1 MLERLGER
9 PVLGGAA
16 AAAGLSVTVAAVT
29 LPFGIWAHERS
40 VDVGL
45 STQSIGGFLS
55 DWGKGTAI
63 GAVLAGLVGTFVLWL
78 MRRFGSRWWIPGSAA
93 VLAGA
98 AILTWLAP
106 VVIAPLFNKFDELPP
121 GQARSDVLELAKKAG
136 VDVGHVYEVDAS
148 KRTTA
153 INAYVNGLG
162 SSKQVVLYDTLI
174 HDLNQGE
181 RRAVVAH
188 ELGHVH
194 GNDIQRGLLFVA
206 IVTPLSL
213 VFISLMASGIAR
225 RRGAEP
231 GTPAYLPALALAIV
245 VTSFVIGIA
254 GNQLSRSVESRAD
267 TFSLQLTN
275 DPTGHDRAPAA
286 ARRPEPLR
294 SRPAGDLQLP
304 VRHPSVRGRPNRS
317 RGRLGAGRP
326 ALKVTIVV
334 VGKVK
339 APFAEADA
347 HYRKMLQRHQPVDV
361 IEVRDE
367 VNIEGRIPTRAHVIA
382 LDRGGRALTS
392 GAWASWLSERR
403 IDAQDICFL
412 IGGPEGLSA
421 RTMAL
426 VDERLSL
433 GPQTMAHQLARVVLL
448 EQLFRATKILAREPY
463 HL

>member
-1 MLERLGER
+1 VRLGVTAVAAVVVAETAAWLLRPRDIEQPVHVDENAYFSHAELTKARDYASGQRLILVGGLLAEGVVLVLLATGRPAVSRRVLERLAQR
-9 PVLGGAA
+9 PVLGGAV

-63 GAVLAGLVGTFVLWL
+63 GAVLAGLVGTFGLWL

-93 VLAGA
+93 VLVGA
-98 AILTWLAP
+98 AIVTWLAP
-106 VVIAPLFNKFDELPP
+106 VLIAPLFNKFDELPP
-121 GQARSDVLELAKKAG
+121 GQARSDVLELARKAG

-213 VFISLMASGIAR
+213 VFVSLMSGGIAR
-225 RRGAEP
+225 RRGVQP
-231 GTPAYLPALALAIV
+231 GTPAFLPALYLAIAAA
-245 VTSFVIGIA
+245 SFVIGIA

-275 DPTGHDRAPAA
+275 DPRGMIELQQQLADRNLSDPD
-286 ARRPEPLR
+286 PPGIFTFLF
-294 SRPAGDLQLP
+294 GT
-304 VRHPSVRGRPNRS
+304 HPSAVDRIGAAVAWERGERP
-317 RGRLGAGRP
+317 
-326 ALKVTIVV
+326 
-334 VGKVK
+334 
-339 APFAEADA
+339 
-347 HYRKMLQRHQPVDV
+347 
-361 IEVRDE
+361 
-367 VNIEGRIPTRAHVIA
+367 
-382 LDRGGRALTS
+382 
-392 GAWASWLSERR
+392 
-403 IDAQDICFL
+403 
-412 IGGPEGLSA
+412 
-421 RTMAL
+421 
-426 VDERLSL
+426 
-433 GPQTMAHQLARVVLL
+433 
-448 EQLFRATKILAREPY
+448 
-463 HL
+463 